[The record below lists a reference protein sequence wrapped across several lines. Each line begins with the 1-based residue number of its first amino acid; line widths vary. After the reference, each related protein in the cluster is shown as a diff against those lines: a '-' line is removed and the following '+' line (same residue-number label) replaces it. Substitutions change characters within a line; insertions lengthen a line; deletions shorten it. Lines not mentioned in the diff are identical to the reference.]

1 LAYKDKYGCATCTN
15 KSQGNRV
22 KDYNIAQSHSV
33 IGSWPLVISRAMNA
47 YQLDGQSLLR
57 RVGIDPVQA
66 AKPETRYSLSQLNRL
81 WRLVESLTQD
91 EAVGLTVARF
101 VRPTSW
107 QALGFAI
114 WASNTLMAGFERLA
128 GNFRM
133 FADYGTLKVCEADNQ
148 VDISLHKSLTVEYW
162 SAAETDAF
170 MGTCML
176 TARHIFEPGL
186 VPLQVSLDRPQPG
199 DPTPWER
206 LFKCPVFFNAAY
218 NTISFSEAVM
228 HQPLLTASPELA
240 AQNDA
245 LVADYLA
252 RFDRSD
258 LRGQLESLLL
268 NHLPLGTVSLVQAA
282 QHLGL
287 SSRTLQRRL
296 ADKGSSFQTVVDA
309 LRSRQALLWVETGH
323 LPLSEVGYRLGF
335 TNAGNFTR
343 AFKRWYQQSPKQRR
357 RQALSN

>member
-1 LAYKDKYGCATCTN
+1 M
-15 KSQGNRV
+15 

-47 YQLDGQSLLR
+47 YQLDGQSLLS

-66 AKPETRYSLSQLNRL
+66 AQPETRYSLAELNRL

-128 GNFRM
+128 ANFRM
-133 FADYGTLKVCEADNQ
+133 FADYGTLNISESNNQ
-148 VDISLHKSLTVEYW
+148 VDISLHKSLTIDHW

-186 VPLQVSLDRPQPG
+186 VPLQVSLSRPQPA
-199 DPTPWER
+199 DPTPWQR
-206 LFKCPVFFNAAY
+206 VFKCPVFFNAAHD
-218 NTISFSEAVM
+218 TISFSEAVM

-245 LVADYLA
+245 LVVDYLA

-268 NHLPLGTVSLVQAA
+268 NHLPLGKLTLGQAA
-282 QHLGL
+282 QRLGL

-296 ADKGSSFQTVVDA
+296 ADKGSSFQIVVDA

-335 TNAGNFTR
+335 TSAGNFTR

-357 RQALSN
+357 LQALSD

>member
-1 LAYKDKYGCATCTN
+1 M
-15 KSQGNRV
+15 

-33 IGSWPLVISRAMNA
+33 IGSWPLVISRAMSA
-47 YQLDGQSLLR
+47 YQLDGQSLLS

-66 AKPETRYSLSQLNRL
+66 AQPETRYSLAELNRL

-128 GNFRM
+128 ANFRM
-133 FADYGTLKVCEADNQ
+133 FADYGTLNISESNNQ
-148 VDISLHKSLTVEYW
+148 VDISLHKSLTIDHW

-176 TARHIFEPGL
+176 TARHIFAPGL
-186 VPLQVSLDRPQPG
+186 VPLQVSLSRPQPA
-199 DPTPWER
+199 DPTPWQR
-206 LFKCPVFFNAAY
+206 VFKCPVFFNAAHD
-218 NTISFSEAVM
+218 TISFSEAVM

-268 NHLPLGTVSLVQAA
+268 NHLPLGKLTLGQAA
-282 QHLGL
+282 QRLGL

-296 ADKGSSFQTVVDA
+296 ADKGSSFQIVVDA

-335 TNAGNFTR
+335 TSAGNFTR

-357 RQALSN
+357 LQALSD

>member
-1 LAYKDKYGCATCTN
+1 
-15 KSQGNRV
+15 V
-22 KDYNIAQSHSV
+22 KDSFIAQSHSV
-33 IGSWPLVISRAMNA
+33 IGSWPLVISRALNA

-66 AKPETRYSLSQLNRL
+66 AQPETRYSLAQLNRV
-81 WRLVESLTQD
+81 WRLVENLTKD

-133 FADYGTLKVCEADNQ
+133 FADYGSLKVSESNNQ
-148 VDISLHKSLTVEYW
+148 VDICLYKSLTVEQW
-162 SAAETDAF
+162 CAAETDAF

-186 VPLQVSLDRPQPG
+186 VPIQVSLSRPQPT
-199 DPTPWER
+199 DPTPWQR
-206 LFKCPVFFNAAY
+206 VFKCPVFFNAAFDKITF
-218 NTISFSEAVM
+218 NEAAM

-258 LRGQLESLLL
+258 LRCQLESLLL
-268 NHLPLGTVSLVQAA
+268 NHLPLGTLTLSRAA

-296 ADKGSSFQTVVDA
+296 TDKGINFQAVVDA

-335 TNAGNFTR
+335 SNAGNFTR

-357 RQALSN
+357 RQALSG